1 MANLNIDVCLKHK
14 IGDCI
19 LNRYKILKNIEISD
33 IGPIYITSELC
44 SNQHF
49 ICIEMAKLENRS
61 QLLDRF
67 KIDVLKY
74 KASQNSDLYHID
86 YLEEVKEQSVCPVCG
101 ETFIGEELSPC
112 HMQNPIIIK
121 KRCYLVISCHNQK
134 GNTDEPYH
142 NHEIAGCSKEDFN
155 KLTPLYRN
163 FISNFIS
170 QSSGQESI
178 ADVSDDI
185 SLLQQKEMGST
196 ALTVKEAEKIIKG
209 DAKQCDCYCPHY
221 QNAKCVWNIMDT
233 STDKDVIKIS
243 VEGAPE
249 CFEKG
254 KKKEL
259 LYEINHKSTI
269 VSKKNMQY
277 LEPSCE
283 NCPYISKN
291 DNKYTNTFTASGI
304 GGKAPSSSSDTMTA
318 GPGSQK
324 NLVEGTVLSVDP
336 PYEEPPDRDF
346 AKFGLGLIASL
357 TLIPVTIIAFVGYLL
372 LSIPLRIV
380 RLNGL
385 IAPLNPLGLFGL
397 LAFLGIG
404 SGRNDYRV
412 PVRNF
417 RIRDQQGNEYQV
429 RMKGH
434 LVVGNIMPA
443 DRVSIWGKWKR
454 GTFIFKRAYNYRIR
468 SEVKIRQLSI
478 WPKIILGIIS
488 LSVIAGF
495 FFYYYKGVL

>member
-1 MANLNIDVCLKHK
+1 MANLYSDVYLKHK

-19 LNRYKILKNIEISD
+19 LNRYKILKKIEISD
-33 IGPIYITSELC
+33 IGPIYITSELN
-44 SNQHF
+44 SNKCF
-49 ICIEMAKLENRS
+49 ICIEMAILENRNK
-61 QLLDRF
+61 LLDRF
-67 KIDVLKY
+67 KINVLKY
-74 KASQNSDLYHID
+74 KESPNSDLYHLD

-112 HMQNPIIIK
+112 HMQKPLIIN
-121 KRCYLVISCHNQK
+121 KRCYFFVACQGQK
-134 GNTDEPYH
+134 ENIETYH
-142 NHEIAGCSKEDFN
+142 QN
-155 KLTPLYRN
+155 KLTEWCMDDCKNEIPLCRR
-163 FISNFIS
+163 FISNLVS
-170 QSSGQESI
+170 QSDEQKTI
-178 ADVSDDI
+178 PYITDNV
-185 SLLQQKEMGST
+185 SLLQQKETDSA
-196 ALTVKEAEKIIKG
+196 ALTVQEAEKIIKDDTQQNDCHCPYYH
-209 DAKQCDCYCPHY
+209 DAR
-221 QNAKCVWNIMDT
+221 CVWNIKDA

-254 KKKEL
+254 KKNEL
-259 LYEINHKSTI
+259 LYEINHKGTI
-269 VSKKNMQY
+269 VSKNNMQY

-283 NCPYISKN
+283 NCPYISRN

-304 GGKAPSSSSDTMTA
+304 GGEAPSSSSDTMTA
-318 GPGSQK
+318 GPGRQRT
-324 NLVEGTVLSVDP
+324 LVEGTVLSVDP

-357 TLIPVTIIAFVGYLL
+357 ILIPVTIIAFVIYLL
-372 LSIPLRIV
+372 LSIPLKIV

-488 LSVIAGF
+488 LSVIAGL
-495 FFYYYKGVL
+495 FFYYYKVVL